1 MPGLDGRGVGWGVPR
16 GGGDGTGVGVPPPGG
31 TRAGL
36 LARGGRG
43 VGVGGPD
50 PGGTGAGVGVPI
62 ADGTGTG
69 VQPAGEGDGGV
80 VGAGIADG
88 GHLGDGAACVAAD
101 TYLAALGWLPV
112 AAIARPVPPASRAA
126 AGSPSTISVRLPGIV
141 IATSS
146 SGRPAWPPVAGM
158 YLRAASLV
166 A

>member
-1 MPGLDGRGVGWGVPR
+1 
-16 GGGDGTGVGVPPPGG
+16 
-31 TRAGL
+31 
-36 LARGGRG
+36 
-43 VGVGGPD
+43 
-50 PGGTGAGVGVPI
+50 VGVPI